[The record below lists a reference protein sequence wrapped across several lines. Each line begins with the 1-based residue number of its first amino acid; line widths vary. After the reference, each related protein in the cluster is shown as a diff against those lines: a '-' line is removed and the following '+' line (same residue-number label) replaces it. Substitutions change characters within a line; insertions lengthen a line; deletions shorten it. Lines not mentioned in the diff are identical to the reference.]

1 MTHTEQAKFIGLT
14 AYVNYDGML
23 FKAKVIDVR
32 QVWGDTQVLLV
43 PVWGDEDK
51 SVAQDI
57 DDVVGLAQSD
67 TAKGAAWKATG
78 SVRLAHVY
86 R

>member
-32 QVWGDTQVLLV
+32 QAYNDTQVLLV
-43 PVWGDEDK
+43 PVWGDEDIGYIGK
-51 SVAQDI
+51 EEQDRAEQI
-57 DDVVGLAQSD
+57 QKL
-67 TAKGAAWKATG
+67 KGVAWKSTG
-78 SVRLAHVY
+78 SVRFA
-86 R
+86 